1 MTGGATIAK
10 NFLAFLQ
17 TVDGD
22 TREKEWVLA
31 ASAYLVGNKIIQEL
45 DLVGLSFEGLDGLE
59 AADAGQKSWLK
70 RCSVSEYRLF
80 CLE

>member
-10 NFLAFLQ
+10 KILAFRQ

-45 DLVGLSFEGLDGLE
+45 DLAGLSFEDLDGLE

-70 RCSVSEYRLF
+70 RCSVSEYRLP

>member
-1 MTGGATIAK
+1 MVRQSPK
-10 NFLAFLQ
+10 NSWLSFRQWTA
-17 TVDGD
+17 

-31 ASAYLVGNKIIQEL
+31 ASASLVGNKIIQEL
-45 DLVGLSFEGLDGLE
+45 DLVGLSFEDLDGLE

-70 RCSVSEYRLF
+70 RCSVSEYRLP